1 MTGGLLL
8 KSAGEEWKDSEK
20 GEKWGSGKKEKKKKE
35 WSEPEIPRGLELL
48 TTADTGN
55 IPWTWLVSPVGL
67 KTRSTHDT

>member
-1 MTGGLLL
+1 MRVR
-8 KSAGEEWKDSEK
+8 EK
-20 GEKWGSGKKEKKKKE
+20 KKKKE

-67 KTRSTHDT
+67 KTRSTHDS